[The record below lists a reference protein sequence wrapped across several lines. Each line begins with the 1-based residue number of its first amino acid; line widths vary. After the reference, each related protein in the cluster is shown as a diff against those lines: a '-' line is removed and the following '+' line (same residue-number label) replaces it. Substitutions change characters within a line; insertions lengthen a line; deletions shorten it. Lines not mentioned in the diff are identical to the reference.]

1 MTATFIREAPL
12 RGLSMLPDV
21 RGCRAYFF
29 LTTFCCFLTGF
40 LPAFLAGLFAGFTV
54 GLWPA
59 GFLTTGFVPGAG
71 LATPDDGVKY
81 AAWPDGHRPAVFAS
95 SALNAAAESFAM

>member
-40 LPAFLAGLFAGFTV
+40 FAAFLAGFFAGFAF
-54 GLWPA
+54 GFSPA
-59 GFLTTGFVPGAG
+59 GFLTTGFVPGSG
-71 LATPDDGVKY
+71 LAPADDGVKY

-95 SALNAAAESFAM
+95 SALDAAAESFAM